1 MKLETIRE
9 KQLDA
14 YLAKDE
20 ALDDQKLRLVLKGVA
35 KHLQVYRV
43 PIKYLIYNIRNGR
56 FAAELLAKESQ
67 LKRKL
72 DPGTPQDAKII
83 QKLLL
88 DLSPGETAALK
99 ADLRQNGQL
108 DPGVITRDGAVINA
122 NRRMAILS
130 ALNEETHDPRFEY
143 LRVARLPKNVDEK
156 DIWRIEAG
164 LQFAKEFRLDYSPIN
179 ELLKLKEGRDS
190 GLSADDISQTLL
202 GRFTPAKVE
211 ERLSILKLIESYL
224 IFVGKAGQY
233 NVVEGDVEK
242 FNSLQSNVYAP
253 LSRKGESDSKIAKVL
268 NFAFLLIQ
276 KTDLTHWD
284 IRLLNKIATEQ
295 SAYEELLRDY
305 DPKKPN
311 ALSADKLEESFTTA
325 KEIME
330 AQQNQN
336 RPERLLRK
344 ALSALQGISSDHPK
358 LTDAASKVLLAELKA
373 EIDRLLKPAKAR

>member
-1 MKLETIRE
+1 
-9 KQLDA
+9 
-14 YLAKDE
+14 
-20 ALDDQKLRLVLKGVA
+20 
-35 KHLQVYRV
+35 
-43 PIKYLIYNIRNGR
+43 
-56 FAAELLAKESQ
+56 
-67 LKRKL
+67 
-72 DPGTPQDAKII
+72 
-83 QKLLL
+83 
-88 DLSPGETAALK
+88 
-99 ADLRQNGQL
+99 
-108 DPGVITRDGAVINA
+108 
-122 NRRMAILS
+122 MAILS
-130 ALNEETHDPRFEY
+130 TLHDETRDPKFEY
-143 LRVARLPKNVDEK
+143 LRVARLPKEVDEK
-156 DIWRIEAG
+156 DLWRIEAG

-190 GLSADDISQTLL
+190 GLSPADISQALL

-224 IFVGKAGQY
+224 IFIGKAGQY

-242 FNSLQSNVYAP
+242 FNSLQSNVYAH
-253 LSRKGESDSKIAKVL
+253 LSRKEESDSKIAILL

-284 IRLLNKIATEQ
+284 IRLLSKIAAEQ
-295 SAYEELLRDY
+295 STYEELLRDY

-344 ALSALQGISSDHPK
+344 ALSALQGIASGHAK
-358 LTDAASKVLLAELKA
+358 LTEAASRGLLTELKA
-373 EIDRLLKPAKAR
+373 ELDRLMKPAKAR